1 MGPWEMCFERE
12 EQGLLYANRLAG
24 GILPLQAL
32 CTTTFLDGSH
42 IEISDRSDDEDL
54 RGR

>member
-12 EQGLLYANRLAG
+12 EQVLLYANRLAG
-24 GILPLQAL
+24 GILPLQAP